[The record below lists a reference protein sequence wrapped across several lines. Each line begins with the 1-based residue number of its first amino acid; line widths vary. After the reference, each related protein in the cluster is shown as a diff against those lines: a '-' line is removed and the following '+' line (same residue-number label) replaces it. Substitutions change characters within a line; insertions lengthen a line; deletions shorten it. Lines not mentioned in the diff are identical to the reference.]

1 MPSQKIGS
9 KDSRKA
15 PQQIQRRKLVE
26 EFARL
31 DSEVNQFKP
40 SLLRHEKLRH
50 IILGWYEDLAAEEE
64 GLAPGEIHDI
74 VISSRDQMRTVTDA
88 GKLKLFKLWGP
99 RGFIAKSLVLLKSL
113 PDPKDEL
120 SLYTRKDLIGPRHLT
135 VRLKAAASS
144 AA

>member
-1 MPSQKIGS
+1 MPNRKIGS
-9 KDSRKA
+9 KDRPS
-15 PQQIQRRKLVE
+15 PQDAQRRKLVE

-31 DSEVNQFKP
+31 DGEVNQFKP
-40 SLLRHEKLRH
+40 TLLRHEKLRH
-50 IILGWYEDLAAEEE
+50 IILDWYEHLNPEEE

-74 VISSRDQMRTVTDA
+74 VISSRDQMRTVTDT
-88 GKLKLFKLWGP
+88 GKQKLFKLWGP

-120 SLYTRKDLIGPRHLT
+120 SLYTRKDLTGPRHLT